1 MEFNNQ
7 NYSSMSQRH
16 YPNQI
21 QYNIQVRN
29 FFYYLLIKA

>member
-21 QYNIQVRN
+21 QHNIQVRI
-29 FFYYLLIKA
+29 FIII